1 MPRAPKP
8 NPLDHLSTEWFDNS
22 GLGAKDEVKAD
33 LSRARDGFKRLHRIL
48 LKQFKTEKFT
58 DYDTP
63 AWQYKL
69 AHDNGR
75 NEILEYVLKLIDPIV
90 RNELNDR

>member
-1 MPRAPKP
+1 MPRAPKA
-8 NPLDHLSTEWFDNS
+8 NPLDRLSTEWFDS
-22 GLGAKDEVKAD
+22 SELGAKDEVKAD
-33 LSRARDGFKRLHRIL
+33 LSRARDGFRHLQRIL
-48 LKQFKTEKFT
+48 EKQFKVLKFT

-75 NEILEYVLKLIDPIV
+75 TEILEYVLKLIDPIV
-90 RNELNDR
+90 RNDLNDR

>member
-1 MPRAPKP
+1 MPKAPMLD
-8 NPLDHLSTEWFDNS
+8 PLSQLPTEWYSNS
-22 GLGAKDEVKAD
+22 QLGAKDEVKAD
-33 LSRARDGFKRLHRIL
+33 LARARDGFRHLHRIL

-90 RNELNDR
+90 RNNLDDR